1 MKWHKFSTVITDATS
16 KFRKIKA
23 SNYLASGR
31 YKIIDQ
37 SKEPVAGYTDDDSLI
52 NEQLRP
58 ILIFGDHTRILKY
71 ENDPIALGADGA
83 KALWV
88 DPNIADTRYVFYYL
102 RSVRIK
108 EAGYSRHFKFLKE
121 VEIPIPY
128 KDGKPDFDYQT
139 RIVYLLDK
147 VEELIVCRKKN
158 LQQLDD
164 LIKSVFLEM
173 FGDCARNEKAWD
185 KPELKDFGKISTG
198 NTPSRKEPSNYDG
211 DFIEWIKTDNIK
223 SDAIFVTSA
232 TEHLS
237 KVGAERARVV
247 TKGALLVACI
257 AGSIES
263 IGRAALT
270 NRTVSF
276 NQQINAIQPSDG
288 VNPLYLYVL
297 FKLSQS
303 YIQSHAT
310 KGMKKILTKG
320 DFEKITM
327 IKPPVETQNQF
338 AAIAEKIEVLK
349 SCYQQSLS
357 DLESLYG
364 VLSQQAFKG
373 NLDLSR
379 VSISNSPAQYVT
391 AVSQED
397 QSAVPEPV
405 LQTTPA
411 IHLPDTDNSLTILEN
426 IEARKTLI
434 EVWLEAYRAQLAD
447 TPFSLQQFMELAQSR
462 LAEIYP
468 DNDFVLGTSD
478 FEHIKA
484 WVFEALATGKLTQA
498 FDDSGNCIELKAAIE
513 QSLK

>member
-1 MKWHKFSTVITDATS
+1 MKWHKFPTVITDATS

-37 SKEPVAGYTDDDSLI
+37 GKEPVAGYTDDDSLV

-88 DPNIADTRYVFYYL
+88 DPNIADARYVYYYL

-128 KDGKPDFDYQT
+128 KDGRPDFDYQT
-139 RIVYLLDK
+139 RIVYLLAK
-147 VEELIVCRKKN
+147 VEELIVYRKKN

-173 FGDCARNEKAWD
+173 FGDCARNEKGWD

-237 KVGAERARVV
+237 KAGAERARVV

-257 AGSIES
+257 AGSVES

-276 NQQINAIQPSDG
+276 NQQINAIQPSDA

-327 IKPPVETQNQF
+327 IKPPVETQNEF

-349 SCYQQSLS
+349 SHYQQSLA

-379 VSISNSPAQYVT
+379 VSMPDSPAQY
-391 AVSQED
+391 AASVSQGD
-397 QSAVPEPV
+397 QSAVPELV
-405 LQTTPA
+405 LQTLPA
-411 IHLPDTDNSLTILEN
+411 IQLPETDDSLAALEN
-426 IEARKTLI
+426 AEARKTFI
-434 EVWLEAYRAQLAD
+434 TEWLEAYRAQLAE
-447 TPFSLQQFMELAQSR
+447 TPFSLQQFMELAQNR
-462 LAEIYP
+462 LAELHP
-468 DNDFVLGTSD
+468 NNDLVMGASD
-478 FEHIKA
+478 YEYIKT
-484 WVFEALATGKLTQA
+484 WMFEALAAGTLTQV
-498 FDDSGNCIELKAAIE
+498 FDDAGNCIKLQAAIE
-513 QSLK
+513 QSPA